1 MLVPNETDVPV
12 AESVT
17 KMSLRSSSNV
27 IVRVF
32 VLLPERTVVL
42 VPKNLLVEV
51 KT

>member
-1 MLVPNETDVPV
+1 MPNETDVPV

-17 KMSLRSSSNV
+17 KMFASVRALV

-32 VLLPERTVVL
+32 VVAPERPVVL
-42 VPKNLLVEV
+42 VPVNVLVEV

>member
-1 MLVPNETDVPV
+1 MPNETDVPV

-17 KMSLRSSSNV
+17 KMSTSVRALV

-32 VLLPERTVVL
+32 VLSPERPVVS
-42 VPKNLLVEV
+42 VPVNLLVEV